1 MDKKKVVVLLRHSPL
16 GSVKGS
22 EGLRHSVGLTL
33 ANNEVTAVLMDQAVW
48 LATPLAPE
56 LISGG
61 EVKKHIDMLA
71 LLKARVLVEKESLEE
86 HGIDP
91 SRLLPGVEV
100 VSHEDV
106 IATLTEAEAVIP
118 F

>member
-1 MDKKKVVVLLRHSPL
+1 LDKKKVVVLLRHSPL

-61 EVKKHIDMLA
+61 EIKKHKDMLV
-71 LLKARVLVEKESLEE
+71 LLKGRVLVERESLEE
-86 HGIDP
+86 QEINP
-91 SRLLPGVEV
+91 SRLMPGVEV
-100 VSHEDV
+100 VSHENV